1 MHLRDPK
8 NTYLTGMRHTATACC
23 VLRDGFRD
31 ALIDSKI
38 LRFAVD

>member
-8 NTYLTGMRHTATACC
+8 NSYLTGMRDTATACC
-23 VLRDGFRD
+23 MLRDGFRE
-31 ALIDSKI
+31 ALINSKI